1 MKKIIVL
8 SRFHSNELFTAMKQV
23 PVSLTHAFHFLMFWN
38 QRLLLCPLGKVAGD
52 MGEGA
57 HPILVAIQKFSGEKN
72 YCSESVS
79 LE

>member
-1 MKKIIVL
+1 M
-8 SRFHSNELFTAMKQV
+8 
-23 PVSLTHAFHFLMFWN
+23 
-38 QRLLLCPLGKVAGD
+38 LLCPLGKVAGD

-79 LE
+79 LEWKYQLSAEIPVGSQQFNDEVFYKIFNGRSLRMRNSNHS